1 MFTYPLKI
9 KVSKLN
15 LNKLNLKIIGSAH
28 NQKEIYLKVKQ
39 GCEYIFLSRLFKV
52 SYKPEMNYL
61 GINKFNNYS
70 INRYKKLVPL
80 GGINMNSL
88 NKLKSIRSEGL
99 AI

>member
-1 MFTYPLKI
+1 
-9 KVSKLN
+9 
-15 LNKLNLKIIGSAH
+15 
-28 NQKEIYLKVKQ
+28 
-39 GCEYIFLSRLFKV
+39 
-52 SYKPEMNYL
+52 MNYL

-99 AI
+99 AILTEVKKSRL